1 MFGHIQTSIIEV
13 TPRDNQLQKLVIFFF
28 LEKSICCHLYMSCR
42 PHSLAGFGY
51 HFWHV
56 RSLRST
62 ASLQWGGPS
71 RVKGLHGPPYHPCGL
86 GGLEETESTSC
97 YTLATSPSQLIK
109 NVRWE
114 DAGTTGLG
122 RLSPGR
128 LMFLRLLH
136 FTLNTIAACSW
147 SSPKHGSPTVHCS
160 KNHSIQPLIATRWSS
175 IHKLIYRLI
184 CLLIVSR
191 PSVSWH
197 R

>member
-1 MFGHIQTSIIEV
+1 
-13 TPRDNQLQKLVIFFF
+13 
-28 LEKSICCHLYMSCR
+28 
-42 PHSLAGFGY
+42 
-51 HFWHV
+51 
-56 RSLRST
+56 
-62 ASLQWGGPS
+62 
-71 RVKGLHGPPYHPCGL
+71 L

-128 LMFLRLLH
+128 LMFIRLLH

-184 CLLIVSR
+184 CLLITNRQPTDKRFPQHYQHCLTIFLEVR
-191 PSVSWH
+191 LKFALLSVCAHSKF
-197 R
+197 RKRQAISETLMSQQLNLDNISQLLEIPAS